1 MKFILAK
8 NVGEYVDSVYLEAD
22 GIVIESKTF
31 PHPKS
36 KNKYLEIK
44 VEMNKYC
51 DELKKLMYK
60 LKDDSSF
67 NALDYLNS
75 K

>member
-1 MKFILAK
+1 MKFVLAK
-8 NVGEYVDSVYLEAD
+8 NIGEYVDSVYLEAD

-36 KNKYLEIK
+36 KSRYLNIK
-44 VEMNKYC
+44 IEMNKYA
-51 DELKKLMYK
+51 DELKKLMYT
-60 LKDDSSF
+60 LKDNPNF
-67 NALDYLNS
+67 NALDYLNN